1 MKATVLAAGRL
12 SGFIL
17 LVPTPALGQSE
28 LPRPTGQYGI
38 GRTVLHWTDP
48 ARPETESGTTDS
60 RRELLVYLL
69 RHHGSLH
76 EDSSTYH
83 RAHNQSRG
91 VSCIQSADKL
101 TFGCGHSRWA
111 PC

>member
-60 RRELLVYLL
+60 RRELLVYLFYPSDPETQD
-69 RHHGSLH
+69 G
-76 EDSSTYH
+76 
-83 RAHNQSRG
+83 G
-91 VSCIQSADKL
+91 PVS
-101 TFGCGHSRWA
+101 FSRWFGA
-111 PC
+111 VRLPVSR